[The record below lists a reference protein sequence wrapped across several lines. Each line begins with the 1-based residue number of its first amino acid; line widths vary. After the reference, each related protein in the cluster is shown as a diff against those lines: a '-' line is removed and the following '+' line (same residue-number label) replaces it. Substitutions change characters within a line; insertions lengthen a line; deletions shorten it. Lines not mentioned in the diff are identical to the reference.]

1 MIASGFVSVILPN
14 TQCLILTL
22 FRTRGMLER
31 GECDRNGSVF
41 TFDHEHWMIDDWSE
55 MLAPFRPV
63 CLWKQ
68 SDSNQLSESL
78 KRFAPA

>member
-14 TQCLILTL
+14 PHCLILNL

-78 KRFAPA
+78 KRFASA